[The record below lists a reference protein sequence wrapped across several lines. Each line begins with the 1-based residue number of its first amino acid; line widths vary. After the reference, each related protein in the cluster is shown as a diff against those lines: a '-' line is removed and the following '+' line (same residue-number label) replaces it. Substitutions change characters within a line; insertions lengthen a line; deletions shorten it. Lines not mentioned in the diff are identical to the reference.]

1 MESYLKTEHWVS
13 LLRDIKDK
21 EKTFGHSGYQIER
34 IAKDI
39 LDFASYTRIRQ
50 YNLFTQKRGQ
60 DFEAM
65 MAKLESKEY
74 DMGIVQRMIE
84 DEEFWK
90 TTLDLAED

>member
-21 EKTFGHSGYQIER
+21 EKEIGLSGYEIER

-60 DFEAM
+60 DFESM
-65 MAKLESKEY
+65 MAKLESKGY
-74 DMGIVQRMIE
+74 SMDAVQRMVE

-90 TTLDLAED
+90 TTLELAED